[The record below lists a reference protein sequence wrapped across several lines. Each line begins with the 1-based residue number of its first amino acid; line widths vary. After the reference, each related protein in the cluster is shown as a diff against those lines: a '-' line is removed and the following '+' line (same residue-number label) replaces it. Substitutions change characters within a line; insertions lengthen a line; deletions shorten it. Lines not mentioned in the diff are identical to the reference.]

1 MASAFL
7 GKYASLTVVDLIQ
20 WKKLIEARFEVI
32 EFSTVLLAL
41 FSGSRAWDEEREPGT
56 HCSRMLQVSLVT
68 CILLRYTKING
79 NFCLPAEGHT
89 AE

>member
-32 EFSTVLLAL
+32 EFSTVLLAS
-41 FSGSRAWDEEREPGT
+41 FSGSCVWDEEREPGT
-56 HCSRMLQVSLVT
+56 HCSRMLVA